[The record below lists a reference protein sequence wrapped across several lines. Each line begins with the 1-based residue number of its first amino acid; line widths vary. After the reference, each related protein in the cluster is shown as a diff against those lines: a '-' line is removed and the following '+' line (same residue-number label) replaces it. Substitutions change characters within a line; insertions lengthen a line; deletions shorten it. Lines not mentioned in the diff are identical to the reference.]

1 MNEQVALWDIDETL
15 TDYKAIKSTDW
26 KWNMATDY
34 PAKNGLTAF
43 SCFACGGGVNKKQQ
57 RNKITPEVEK
67 PPFLG

>member
-34 PAKNGLTAF
+34 PEKNGLTA
-43 SCFACGGGVNKKQQ
+43 SDS
-57 RNKITPEVEK
+57 K
-67 PPFLG
+67 PKFFVTG

>member
-34 PAKNGLTAF
+34 PEKTGLLHSRALRAVAVAQWDINYVGLTF
-43 SCFACGGGVNKKQQ
+43 SVVAK
-57 RNKITPEVEK
+57 
-67 PPFLG
+67 

>member
-34 PAKNGLTAF
+34 PEKMGLLHSRALRAAVVAQWDISYVGLMFLVVAK
-43 SCFACGGGVNKKQQ
+43 
-57 RNKITPEVEK
+57 
-67 PPFLG
+67 